1 MSMLENVNPVVI
13 GKVKE
18 RQVTVEE
25 EEDSIHDEIDGREI
39 FGEYQPY

>member
-18 RQVTVEE
+18 RQVTIEE
-25 EEDSIHDEIDGREI
+25 KEDSIHDEIDGREI
-39 FGEYQPY
+39 FGEYRPY